1 VSWPSVSWY
10 SVRRDMPVLRRLIKV
25 SAVVLGVG
33 LVVAGCAP
41 VKMGAAAIVG
51 SDRITVATL
60 NTEVTNL
67 NEAAKKYPATVQ
79 LSPTQATQ
87 ETLAWLIRFQIF
99 EQLARQQ
106 GITVSTTQE
115 EAALAQIFA
124 SAKASAQQQG
134 ISNVTPDLILAA
146 NGIPPNLS
154 GELGRYQAI
163 ETQFVEQV
171 NGGKI
176 PTSSAA
182 QAATTTKLVHAQCVA
197 AKTLNPVVNP
207 QFGRLSYSQSQFV
220 VVTAPNPVAAPPGPA
235 KPTPSAGLPAAC

>member
-1 VSWPSVSWY
+1 
-10 SVRRDMPVLRRLIKV
+10 MPVLRRLIKV

-33 LVVAGCAP
+33 LVMTGCSSSP
-41 VKMGAAAIVG
+41 VKLGAAAIVG
-51 SDRITVATL
+51 NERITIATL

-67 NEAAKKYPATVQ
+67 NEAAKKYPGVVQ
-79 LSPTQATQ
+79 LSPVQATQ

-99 EQLARQQ
+99 EQLASQA
-106 GITVSTTQE
+106 GITISTTQQG
-115 EAALAQIFA
+115 AALAEIYA

-182 QAATTTKLVHAQCVA
+182 QTATTTKLEHAQCVA
-197 AKTLNPVVNP
+197 AKSLNIVVNP
-207 QFGRLSYSQSQFV
+207 QFGKLSYSQSQFQ